1 MSKIKTRIPWSEA
14 NQIVKAASRR
24 LRAKSIKFAFAG
36 SWARKEET
44 CGDLDLL
51 VLEKD
56 KELVRELL
64 KDINGKERLE
74 IYGAK
79 RDDWE
84 SQLLYLYGSGTFNI
98 LMRSLAKR
106 KGYLLSQY
114 GLFDRKTNQRITTNE
129 KKIFKLLGLNWIP
142 PEERKSRS
150 KTTDAHRLTQ
160 KHYPKLKIFDI

>member
-1 MSKIKTRIPWSEA
+1 MSKIETRILWTEA

-24 LRAKSIKFAFAG
+24 LKAKKIKFAFAG
-36 SWARKEET
+36 SWARKELT

-64 KDINGKERLE
+64 KDIKGFERIE
-74 IYGAK
+74 IYGTK
-79 RDDWE
+79 RADWE

-98 LMRSLAKR
+98 VMRSLAKR

-142 PEERKSRS
+142 PQCRKSR
-150 KTTDAHRLTQ
+150 Q
-160 KHYPKLKIFDI
+160 K

>member
-1 MSKIKTRIPWSEA
+1 VSKIETRIPWTEA
-14 NQIVKAASRR
+14 NKIVWAAGRR
-24 LRAKSIKFAFAG
+24 LRAKNIKFAFAG
-36 SWARKEET
+36 SWARKEKT

-64 KDINGKERLE
+64 KDIKGFERIE

-79 RDDWE
+79 REDWE

-98 LMRSLAKR
+98 MMRSLAKR

-114 GLFDRKTNQRITTNE
+114 GIFERKTNQRITTNE

-142 PEERKSRS
+142 PEKRKF
-150 KTTDAHRLTQ
+150 K
-160 KHYPKLKIFDI
+160 KE

>member
-1 MSKIKTRIPWSEA
+1 MSKIETRIPWTEA
-14 NQIVKAASRR
+14 NKIVRTASRR
-24 LRAKSIKFAFAG
+24 LRANNIKFAFAG
-36 SWARKEET
+36 SWARKEKT

-64 KDINGKERLE
+64 KDIKDFERIE

-79 RDDWE
+79 KDDWE

-98 LMRSLAKR
+98 MMRSLTKR

-114 GLFDRKTNQRITTNE
+114 GLFDRKINQRITTNE

-142 PEERKSRS
+142 PEQRKFR
-150 KTTDAHRLTQ
+150 Q
-160 KHYPKLKIFDI
+160 K

>member
-1 MSKIKTRIPWSEA
+1 MSKIKTRIPWFKA
-14 NQIVKAASRR
+14 NQIVKEASKVLEKTHIRYN
-24 LRAKSIKFAFAG
+24 FAG

-56 KELVRELL
+56 KEIVRELL
-64 KDINGKERLE
+64 KDIKGYERIE

-114 GLFDRKTNQRITTNE
+114 GLFDRKTNQRITTKE
-129 KKIFKLLGLNWIP
+129 KKIFKLLGLNWLP
-142 PEERKSRS
+142 PEERK
-150 KTTDAHRLTQ
+150 A
-160 KHYPKLKIFDI
+160 KH

>member
-1 MSKIKTRIPWSEA
+1 MSKIKTRIPWSKV
-14 NQIVKAASRR
+14 NQIVKAASKVLEKAHIRYN
-24 LRAKSIKFAFAG
+24 FGG

-56 KELVRELL
+56 KEIVRELL
-64 KDINGKERLE
+64 KDIKGYERIE

-129 KKIFKLLGLNWIP
+129 KKIFKLLGLNWVP
-142 PEERKSRS
+142 PEERK
-150 KTTDAHRLTQ
+150 A
-160 KHYPKLKIFDI
+160 KH

>member
-1 MSKIKTRIPWSEA
+1 MSKIETRINWSEA
-14 NQIVKAASRR
+14 NKIVKAASRR
-24 LRAKSIKFAFAG
+24 LKAENIRFAFAG
-36 SWARKEET
+36 SWARKEKT

-64 KDINGKERLE
+64 KDIKGSERIE
-74 IYGAK
+74 IYGSK

-98 LMRSLAKR
+98 VMRTLAKR

-114 GLFDRKTNQRITTNE
+114 GLFDRKTNQRITTKE
-129 KKIFKLLGLNWIP
+129 RRIFKLLGLSWIP
-142 PEERKSRS
+142 PEQRKFR
-150 KTTDAHRLTQ
+150 Q
-160 KHYPKLKIFDI
+160 K

>member
-1 MSKIKTRIPWSEA
+1 MSKIETRIPWTKA
-14 NQIVKAASRR
+14 NKIVRAASRK
-24 LRAKSIKFAFAG
+24 LKANNIKFAFAG
-36 SWARKEET
+36 SWARKEKT

-51 VLEKD
+51 VLEED
-56 KELVRELL
+56 KESVRELL
-64 KDINGKERLE
+64 KDIKGSERIE

-98 LMRSLAKR
+98 VMRSLAKR

-142 PEERKSRS
+142 PEERKFRN
-150 KTTDAHRLTQ
+150 KPQINTDKHR
-160 KHYPKLKIFDI
+160 

>member
-1 MSKIKTRIPWSEA
+1 MSKIETRISWAKA
-14 NQIVKAASRR
+14 NKIVLAASRR
-24 LRAKSIKFAFAG
+24 LKAKNIRFAFAG

-56 KELVRELL
+56 KDIARELL
-64 KDINGKERLE
+64 RDIKGSERIE
-74 IYGAK
+74 IYRAK
-79 RDDWE
+79 IDDWE

-98 LMRSLAKR
+98 VMRSLAKR

-114 GLFDRKTNQRITTNE
+114 GLFDRTTNQRITTNE

-142 PEERKSRS
+142 PEQRKS
-150 KTTDAHRLTQ
+150 KKQ
-160 KHYPKLKIFDI
+160 

>member
-1 MSKIKTRIPWSEA
+1 MSKIETRIPWTEA
-14 NQIVKAASRR
+14 NKIVLAASRR
-24 LRAKSIKFAFAG
+24 LRVKGIKFAFAG
-36 SWARKEET
+36 SWARKEKT

-64 KDINGKERLE
+64 KDINGRERIE

-84 SQLLYLYGSGTFNI
+84 SQSLYLYGSGTFNI
-98 LMRSLAKR
+98 MMRALAKR

-114 GLFDRKTNQRITTNE
+114 GLFNRTTNKLITTRE

-142 PEERKSRS
+142 PKQRKFR
-150 KTTDAHRLTQ
+150 Q
-160 KHYPKLKIFDI
+160 K

>member
-1 MSKIKTRIPWSEA
+1 MSKIETRILWSEA
-14 NQIVKAASRR
+14 NQIVRDASRR

-51 VLEKD
+51 VFEKD
-56 KELVRELL
+56 KEFARKVL
-64 KDINGKERLE
+64 KDIKGSERIE
-74 IYGAK
+74 IYGAHK
-79 RDDWE
+79 DNWE

-98 LMRSLAKR
+98 MMRALAKR

-114 GLFDRKTNQRITTNE
+114 GLFYRETNKRITTRE

-142 PEERKSRS
+142 PEIRK
-150 KTTDAHRLTQ
+150 L
-160 KHYPKLKIFDI
+160 

>member
-1 MSKIKTRIPWSEA
+1 MSKIKTRISLSEA
-14 NQIVKAASRR
+14 NEIVKVANRR
-24 LRAKSIKFAFAG
+24 LKAKRIKFAFGG
-36 SWARKEET
+36 SWARKEKT

-56 KELVRELL
+56 KELVRQLL
-64 KDINGKERLE
+64 RGIKGFERIE

-129 KKIFKLLGLNWIP
+129 KKIFKQLGLDWIP
-142 PEERKSRS
+142 PEERK
-150 KTTDAHRLTQ
+150 A
-160 KHYPKLKIFDI
+160 KH

>member
-1 MSKIKTRIPWSEA
+1 MTLEISSLTFSIGKIKTRISWSEA
-14 NQIVKAASRR
+14 NQIVIAASRR
-24 LRAKSIKFAFAG
+24 LKTKNIRFAFAG

-64 KDINGKERLE
+64 KDIKGSERIE

-79 RDDWE
+79 RNDWE

-142 PEERKSRS
+142 PEQRKA
-150 KTTDAHRLTQ
+150 KKKPQDFTD
-160 KHYPKLKIFDI
+160 